1 MANNILITR
10 NKGIQKQEILLLE
23 FRKNIQKQKGDQ
35 REQTMSTMST
45 QQSTCF
51 CCWDDLSYGL
61 NTLGPLC
68 LWQCFWIFA
77 IYIAWEDKYENN
89 TFIAKHTKTLNDS
102 QSGEI
107 QFETLS
113 AARMLPGEGKAS
125 PKVQ

>member
-1 MANNILITR
+1 M
-10 NKGIQKQEILLLE
+10 
-23 FRKNIQKQKGDQ
+23 D
-35 REQTMSTMST
+35 
-45 QQSTCF
+45 
-51 CCWDDLSYGL
+51 
-61 NTLGPLC
+61 
-68 LWQCFWIFA
+68 
-77 IYIAWEDKYENN
+77 IAWEDKYEKD